1 MNFNKLSEEL
11 KSAREAAGISPEQMA
26 STIKIDP
33 GFLARMES
41 GDFSFLPDLYVKSF
55 IKEYAKNVRLDPVK
69 IIAKYDILKE
79 GKVPGDY
86 IPHSEQASQPKQE
99 QTPAAADP
107 RHEPESPKP
116 EPAEVQPA
124 KVLKEPVQAPVQK
137 VLADDSVLDYSPE
150 TGSRKG
156 FFSKT
161 ANIAAVIIGVIII
174 AAGIFILINSGGPEP
189 IVVEK
194 PYDEV
199 LEDASKQRHN
209 EPGNKTSDEIITS
222 GDSLKVTFSAID
234 SAWIQTT
241 IDASATDNFLL
252 VPFATKTLKAKDNV
266 RALIGNSYVI
276 KISINDNELTLPAI
290 TRNVNTFLISKSG
303 IVLDT
308 LAQ

>member
-1 MNFNKLSEEL
+1 MNFTKLSEEL

-33 GFLARMES
+33 VFLSRMES
-41 GDFSFLPDLYVKSF
+41 GDFTFLPDLYVKSF
-55 IKEYAKNVRLDPVK
+55 IKEYAKNARLDPSK
-69 IIAKYDILKE
+69 IIAKYEMLKE

-86 IPHSEQASQPKQE
+86 IPHSEQAHQPRQE
-99 QTPAAADP
+99 QSAAPGAES
-107 RHEPESPKP
+107 EPVNVKP
-116 EPAEVQPA
+116 EPAAKTEPA

-137 VLADDSVLDYSPE
+137 VLADDSVLDYSPD

-156 FFSKT
+156 FFSKP

-174 AAGIFILINSGGPEP
+174 AAGVFILVNSGGPEP

-199 LEDASKQRHN
+199 LEDAAKQRHN
-209 EPGNKTSDEIITS
+209 EPGNKSGDEIITS

-241 IDASATDNFLL
+241 IDAAATDNFLL
-252 VPFATKTLKAKDNV
+252 VPFSSKTLKAKENV